1 MVNRV
6 IAWFAVVV
14 LMFGVTGCG
23 TLWGVPSTAMRDL
36 RRLYACCSAY
46 AKDHDDRLPESMGDL
61 KKYVGS
67 ARLMK
72 EYRLVASGDFTDIQA
87 SAEIPVF
94 QTKNRNWDGDYIA
107 IFGDGRC
114 GKTQTSAK

>member
-1 MVNRV
+1 MNRV
-6 IAWFAVVV
+6 VAWCAVVV
-14 LMFGVTGCG
+14 LVFGATGCG

-36 RRLYACCSAY
+36 RRLYACSSAY
-46 AKDHDDRLPESMGDL
+46 AKEHENRLPESMSDL
-61 KKYVGS
+61 KNYLGS
-67 ARLMK
+67 PRLMK

-94 QTKNRNWDGDYIA
+94 QTRNRNWDGDYIA

-114 GKTQTSAK
+114 GKIQTSGE